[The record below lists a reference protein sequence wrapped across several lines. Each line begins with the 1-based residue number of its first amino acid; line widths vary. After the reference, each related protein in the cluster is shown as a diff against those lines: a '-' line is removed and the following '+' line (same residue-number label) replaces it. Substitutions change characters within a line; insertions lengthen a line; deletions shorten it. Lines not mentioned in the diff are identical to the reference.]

1 MPGLKRYE
9 WKHRLRPV
17 LRLAALVLVLEVGV
31 RVTEAYSAS
40 PLPRLLSYFSTS
52 DTTTVRLG
60 DASKPVRNVKLRYN
74 EYDPYAGNRGKQERE
89 ENADAPPED
98 GAVTIKSSVD
108 TLPPPNLPKS
118 ERRCLAEAVY
128 YEGRQESMEGQIAVA
143 QIVLNRVRSGKW
155 PDTICGVVRQGRD
168 GRGENCQFPAVCN
181 AGDHRPPETDIAW
194 QRAALI
200 ADDAAAGRAWL
211 NELTEATHYHNAS
224 AKPPWRLS
232 MQFIRKVGWR
242 MYYADPKAT
251 AGLASLKPGQ
261 APLTISAEKVASE
274 EAREASAK
282 AAAVAA
288 EAKREQRARIASVEA
303 RQPKTATTSST
314 TVTKSVATEIF
325 SRMER

>member
-9 WKHRLRPV
+9 WKHRLRP
-17 LRLAALVLVLEVGV
+17 LMRLVVLVLLIEGGI
-31 RVTEAYSAS
+31 RATEAYSAS
-40 PLPRLLSYFSTS
+40 PLPRLLAYFSTT
-52 DTTTVRLG
+52 DTTSVRLG
-60 DASKPVRNVKLRYN
+60 DPSKPARNVKFRHGD
-74 EYDPYAGNRGKQERE
+74 YDPYSGNRGKQERE

-98 GAVTIKSSVD
+98 AAALPFRSAVD
-108 TLPPPNLPKS
+108 TLPPPSLSKS

-128 YEGRQESMEGQIAVA
+128 YEGRQETTEGQIAVA
-143 QIVLNRVRSGKW
+143 QIVLNRVRSGQW
-155 PDTICGVVRQGRD
+155 LDTICGVVRQGR
-168 GRGENCQFPAVCN
+168 GESCQFPTVCK
-181 AGDHRPPETDIAW
+181 AGDRPPETDIEW

-232 MQFIRKVGWR
+232 MRFIRKVGWR

-251 AGLASLKPGQ
+251 ASLGQLKPGE
-261 APLTISAEKVASE
+261 APLAVAAERIASE
-274 EAREASAK
+274 DGREA
-282 AAAVAA
+282 AAQATAAA
-288 EAKREQRARIASVEA
+288 EAKRTAREQQRARLADVVA
-303 RQPKTATTSST
+303 RQPTSKSA